1 MGNASCP
8 CTIPSPAMLVTPS
21 GVVTGSVTHPW
32 LCPAVPSLLAAPSSP
47 SRPRQEGERKEGRE
61 ALTFSNGGSQ
71 SVHEPWERLAG
82 GRRDVQGV
90 HSAATQQVDLAGV
103 LAKLL
108 QVPGQQA
115 ELLTLR
121 PAFLLQ
127 LPHLALR
134 TETRTHS

>member
-1 MGNASCP
+1 MRGKRRPPLYHPKSCYAGHSLG
-8 CTIPSPAMLVTPS
+8 CCERLCHTP
-21 GVVTGSVTHPW
+21 
-32 LCPAVPSLLAAPSSP
+32 LAVPSCSQLASCTFFSITAEVGG
-47 SRPRQEGERKEGRE
+47 REEVRE
-61 ALTFSNGGSQ
+61 ALTFSDGGSQ

-82 GRRDVQGV
+82 GRRDVQGG
-90 HSAATQQVDLAGV
+90 HSAAAQQVDLAGV

-108 QVPGQQA
+108 QIPGQQA

-134 TETRTHS
+134 TETRTRG